1 MAKKIETIVIESSSE
16 LEAKV
21 GDFAVKLEEGKIF
34 FPERVYSHL
43 TNNGEYRTVLEL
55 VSVYDAFPSSLDTVA
70 RELGWSRANVDGAY
84 KKLLELVAD
93 YLPEDIFVRQPRRSY
108 GAAIPSEWIGK
119 TVKEIGELRNKS

>member
-21 GDFAVKLEEGKIF
+21 GDFAVKLEEGKIL
-34 FPERVYSHL
+34 FPESVYSHI

-70 RELGWSRANVDGAY
+70 RKIGWSRQDVDIAY
-84 KKLLELVAD
+84 QKLLAIVAD
-93 YLPEDIFVRQPRRSY
+93 YLPDDAFIRPSRRDY
-108 GAAIPSEWIGK
+108 GDVIPSEWIGK
-119 TVKEIGELRNKS
+119 TVEEISELRNKS